1 MSGVIT
7 VSRQYGSGGREMG
20 EKLAIRLDI
29 PFYDRNLI
37 AMIAEEGNI
46 EPSILEAND
55 EVGPDL
61 DNYSAREI
69 QPDYQIAM
77 TQRIY
82 AAQATVIKKVAAATP
97 CVIVG
102 RCADAILQD
111 AVNIFVFADMESRI
125 KRIMSL
131 YPEYNEDKARAV
143 IAATDKKRR
152 AYHEYYSTIAW
163 GTMEAYDIC
172 LNSGLAGVDGCLD
185 AALTYITHVK

>member
-7 VSRQYGSGGREMG
+7 ISRQYGSGGREMG
-20 EKLAIRLDI
+20 EKLAKKLDI

-37 AMIAEEGNI
+37 AMIAEEGDI

-55 EVGPDL
+55 EVGPDF

-82 AAQATVIKKVAAATP
+82 AAQATVIKKLAAATP

-111 AVNIFVFADMESRI
+111 AINIFIFADMENRI

-131 YPEYNEDKARAV
+131 RPDYSEDKARAV
-143 IAATDKKRR
+143 IAATDKKRK

-172 LNSGLAGVDGCLD
+172 LNSSLAGVDGCLE
-185 AALTYITHVK
+185 AALTYIGYVK